1 MILTT
6 RGDQRVLKRRGHYDW
21 WDLLYYYTWAWFA
34 SIAMCDLRY
43 YLRELSLNQPKFNY
57 LHKFSMMSIS
67 FPKNVFFPKFVTR
80 LALFD
85 YIMNI
90 GWHRMML
97 MSDLGIA
104 TRTVWYIRKGRWLEI
119 NSFPSFQHT
128 IIISHNRVI
137 LWICKISNI
146 ICMRF
151 AAVCFGLHTLQ
162 FS

>member
-1 MILTT
+1 MI
-6 RGDQRVLKRRGHYDW
+6 DEIY
-21 WDLLYYYTWAWFA
+21 
-34 SIAMCDLRY
+34 SIIIRERDLRALPCVIY
-43 YLRELSLNQPKFNY
+43 DIILENY
-57 LHKFSMMSIS
+57 HLINPNLTIYINSVWCQCL
-67 FPKNVFFPKFVTR
+67 FPKMFFFPKFVTR

-90 GWHRMML
+90 GWHRMMS
-97 MSDLGIA
+97 MNDLGIA

-137 LWICKISNI
+137 LWICNISNI